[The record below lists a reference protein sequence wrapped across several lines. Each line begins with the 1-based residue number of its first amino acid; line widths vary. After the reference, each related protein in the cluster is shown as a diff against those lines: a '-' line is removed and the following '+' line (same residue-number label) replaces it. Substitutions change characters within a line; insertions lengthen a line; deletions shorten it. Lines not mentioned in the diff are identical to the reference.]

1 MQQGT
6 PYSSPAQSE
15 AWHWK
20 SEYLGRTFRSPFG
33 GLHLN
38 LECKELTLLPS
49 PTSCPPT
56 TCSSFTFLFSL
67 SYADWRHWRCYIR
80 TYSMQCT
87 INRLSQQVSTLLYLQ
102 CYILGSHGRLWCQPD
117 QSARMCLTDWSAE
130 WERSLTVSQTGTLCA
145 GQDRQSSSGQHQHTT
160 PPRWCNARHHS
171 PPTDISQWCC
181 WVCYISDNQ
190 VGHITSLCHPH
201 KVNVKNVVLPVQHI
215 II

>member
-6 PYSSPAQSE
+6 PYSSLAQSE

-56 TCSSFTFLFSL
+56 TCSSFTFLSSL
-67 SYADWRHWRCYIR
+67 SYADWRHWRCNIW

-160 PPRWCNARHHS
+160 PPGDAMPGITHLPLTSPNGVAESVIFPIIKLDTSHHS
-171 PPTDISQWCC
+171 AIPTRSMWRM
-181 WVCYISDNQ
+181 
-190 VGHITSLCHPH
+190 
-201 KVNVKNVVLPVQHI
+201 
-215 II
+215 